1 MTYLFVDIVFCLILI
16 ISVIFGIKKGA
27 VKIFLSLV
35 SIVFATVITYLLGST
50 VTTNL
55 YIKFV
60 EPSITDK
67 IFTSIRN
74 GNFSEDI
81 LPKFI
86 TKNADTLGIEL
97 NKLQI
102 TNSLT
107 REDIA
112 NFVEDNVSKTVC
124 SILNIAVSAVIFI
137 VAMLLT
143 KIILRLFNKLVKY
156 SYLGGINSV
165 LGSVVGAVN
174 GLVIIMILCFLLSY
188 LFKHLSVL
196 PSFISE
202 ESVNNSLF
210 YRIFL
215 YIFWFLKG
223 I

>member
-215 YIFWFLKG
+215 YIF
-223 I
+223 